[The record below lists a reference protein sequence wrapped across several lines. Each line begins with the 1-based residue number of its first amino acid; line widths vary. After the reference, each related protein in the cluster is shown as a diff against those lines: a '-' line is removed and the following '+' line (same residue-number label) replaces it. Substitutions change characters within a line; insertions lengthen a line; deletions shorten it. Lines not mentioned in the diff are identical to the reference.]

1 VDTASEVINSVAE
14 TGILI
19 GFANTKVGR
28 EEWSRCVF
36 WVGWMWHVVG
46 KRSRWNDNDPS
57 WTWKRMDFF
66 LSVDEQRILPSWKYP
81 PRYLKKK

>member
-46 KRSRWNDNDPS
+46 KRSRWNDIPLGLGRG
-57 WTWKRMDFF
+57 WTSSF
-66 LSVDEQRILPSWKYP
+66 LLMS
-81 PRYLKKK
+81 